1 MGDIITI
8 HQLTGRLVA
17 ELKKGG
23 FSETTIWRCYMPHVG
38 TIEDYYEKTNQ
49 LKYDP
54 AITDEFVQYQ
64 KERMKRGEISNYRDY
79 LLAAERLNEV
89 YMTGT
94 ISVPKVIHGTK
105 YILNE
110 ENGKL
115 LDHFLEWKQYGDN
128 TRDDA
133 IWAVRKYLFHFQQCG
148 HESIS
153 DVTVEEARQFLLHVA
168 SEVKV
173 STLHTLLLYL
183 KYFHIYLREHSIPAP
198 DCVDLFNYTVYRE
211 MPIQSY
217 VTDAELEAVLN
228 VIDRETFMGIRNY
241 AIIMLAATTGMR
253 ACDVIRM
260 KLSDIDWRKG
270 EIKVNQKKTGR
281 FIAFPLTSDVGKALK
296 DYILNARPVSD
307 CQEVFLSLRP
317 PHAAMMDAVA
327 VGDMFSKYQKKAGIV
342 RQPFDGKG
350 FHGLRRRLA
359 KKLIVNG
366 TPLTTV
372 AQILGHSDLHSVRQ
386 YLSLDTG
393 NLRECALDFSGIPV
407 RGGLLK

>member
-1 MGDIITI
+1 MEDIITI

-38 TIEDYYEKTNQ
+38 TIENYYEKTNQ

-307 CQEVFLSLRP
+307 CPEVFLSLRP

>member
-1 MGDIITI
+1 MEDIITI

-38 TIEDYYEKTNQ
+38 TIENYYEKTNQ

-217 VTDAELEAVLN
+217 VTDTELEAVLN

-307 CQEVFLSLRP
+307 CPEVFLSLRP

>member
-1 MGDIITI
+1 MEGIITI

-38 TIEDYYEKTNQ
+38 TIENYYEKTNQ

-307 CQEVFLSLRP
+307 CPEVFLSLRP

-372 AQILGHSDLHSVRQ
+372 AQILGHRDLHSVRQ

>member
-1 MGDIITI
+1 MEDIITI

-38 TIEDYYEKTNQ
+38 TIENYYEKTNQ

-307 CQEVFLSLRP
+307 CPEVFLSLKP

-366 TPLTTV
+366 TPLTSV

>member
-1 MGDIITI
+1 MEDIITI

-38 TIEDYYEKTNQ
+38 TIENYYEKTNQ

-133 IWAVRKYLFHFQQCG
+133 IWAVRKYLFHFQLNNKSQTIPIT
-148 HESIS
+148 HSVPYRPIYHALSFPVISITS
-153 DVTVEEARQFLLHVA
+153 YGQ
-168 SEVKV
+168 
-173 STLHTLLLYL
+173 
-183 KYFHIYLREHSIPAP
+183 
-198 DCVDLFNYTVYRE
+198 
-211 MPIQSY
+211 QSCP
-217 VTDAELEAVLN
+217 V
-228 VIDRETFMGIRNY
+228 
-241 AIIMLAATTGMR
+241 ATTFP
-253 ACDVIRM
+253 C
-260 KLSDIDWRKG
+260 LST
-270 EIKVNQKKTGR
+270 N
-281 FIAFPLTSDVGKALK
+281 
-296 DYILNARPVSD
+296 
-307 CQEVFLSLRP
+307 
-317 PHAAMMDAVA
+317 
-327 VGDMFSKYQKKAGIV
+327 
-342 RQPFDGKG
+342 
-350 FHGLRRRLA
+350 
-359 KKLIVNG
+359 
-366 TPLTTV
+366 
-372 AQILGHSDLHSVRQ
+372 
-386 YLSLDTG
+386 
-393 NLRECALDFSGIPV
+393 
-407 RGGLLK
+407 

>member
-1 MGDIITI
+1 MEDIITI

-38 TIEDYYEKTNQ
+38 TIENYYEKTNQ

>member
-1 MGDIITI
+1 MEGIITI

-38 TIEDYYEKTNQ
+38 TIENYYEKTNQ

-307 CQEVFLSLRP
+307 CPEVFLSLRP